1 MFRSFLRVAAFALAL
16 FAFGRT
22 PLWAAEEFYRG
33 KQLHMMIGS
42 DAGSGFDIY
51 ARLLARHLADHIP
64 GRPAIVPENL
74 SAAGGV
80 VMSNDVADRYPK
92 DGTYIAAPQSSV
104 AFEQLLHLLSPDG
117 KTARFDATKLNW
129 LGTTTQDVFVVI
141 GSGASPVQN
150 MSQLQAAP
158 RYVVGASGPNTDGS
172 ILVALMNQMLGTHI
186 KLVTGYSGAS
196 GELLA
201 IERGEIDGAPM
212 AFSSAIT
219 LRPNLLTDGKTRV
232 ILQMGAAPRADLKG
246 VPFFA
251 DLVKSDGDRAVLA
264 LVFAK
269 YQMGRPYFVAEGVP
283 ADRVAL
289 LRRAFDETMR
299 DPAFLA
305 DAKTTRLE
313 VSPLDGDTVQ
323 KLIARLY
330 AEPDDLVV
338 RTRKLLGTQK

>member
-1 MFRSFLRVAAFALAL
+1 
-16 FAFGRT
+16 
-22 PLWAAEEFYRG
+22 
-33 KQLHMMIGS
+33 MMIGS

-64 GRPAIVPENL
+64 GRPSIVPENL
-74 SAAGGV
+74 STAGGI
-80 VMSNDVADRYPK
+80 VMSDDVADRDPK
-92 DGTYIAAPQSSV
+92 DGTYIAVPQSSV
-104 AFEQLLHLLSPDG
+104 AFERLLHLLSPDG
-117 KTARFDATKLNW
+117 GTARFDAAKLNW
-129 LGTTTQDVFVVI
+129 LGTTAQDVFVMI
-141 GSGASPVQN
+141 GSGASPVKT
-150 MSQLQAAP
+150 MAQLQAAP
-158 RYVVGASGPNTDGS
+158 HYVVGASGPNTDGS

-219 LRPNLLTDGKTRV
+219 LRPNLLTDGKNQV
-232 ILQMGAAPRADLKG
+232 MLQMGAAPRAGLKG

-251 DLVKSDGDRAVLA
+251 DLVKTDADRAVLS

-269 YQMGRPYFVAEGVP
+269 YEMGRPYFVAEGVP

-305 DAKTTRLE
+305 EAKTMRLE
-313 VSPLDGDTVQ
+313 VSPLGGDAVQ

-330 AEPDDLVV
+330 AQPDDLVV